1 MEGIDRP
8 EAIITD
14 KDNTSVS
21 LLLTIPPLPEQCND
35 VVISFPPVIFGIN
48 IEDGNRPIPGFPIVS
63 SPVSICCVYGHM
75 IVCVIT
81 VHVQHGIQCH
91 WFETV
96 HRL

>member
-63 SPVSICCVYGHM
+63 SPVQLPCIWSYDCLCHFSSRTTWN
-75 IVCVIT
+75 T
-81 VHVQHGIQCH
+81 VPLV
-91 WFETV
+91 
-96 HRL
+96 